1 MKEDL
6 KNKYIDQLKDLNLG
20 QKIADL
26 LLFISYYSDG
36 ETKVVEGE
44 YVSLHMHKS
53 SDIKNDIKQLNE
65 ILPIPIDSEGF
76 ECSQILNKQLKE
88 DEWDAALVW
97 FYAVTDVEW
106 EEGGEIEIADQ
117 IISSIKSEFESYSA
131 IFKLWVLELIKGV
144 AKADKVLKPGEKGW
158 VEGVPIDLGLK
169 QTIKFRDEIDAA
181 NILPSEKLLGIAKK
195 EHISSNM
202 IRLLSYREDL
212 DNKTREIIDFKQKFA
227 ELNEQH
233 KDDSSYAWLEES
245 LLSITDWGRD
255 IFESIYLDQNE
266 HIRKAVSKNTFLPK
280 EFSDKYKVVFGE
292 FNEKLDLLSDK
303 DLPVEYLEDL
313 SKDKSNY
320 NASRIR
326 KAVAL
331 HPNTPLN
338 IIESLLKDD
347 ARWVRESAAM
357 HPNINQKIIAKM
369 TSTADRYILIGFSKN
384 PNCDKE
390 SKTNILTML
399 EDLDKYPIQGD
410 EYELFYTSDYLTA
423 TEGHGGGVSNDEV
436 INAILEGESWHDY
449 VFYNDWHEFGDSWS
463 FWGVPETPDFIKYPD
478 GEMSPIN
485 IPMDE
490 NDPDTVIPT
499 IEDNIPSSGS
509 GFLCSHLQYN
519 SGTGADWQGYV
530 AELEYELIPEKIEAS
545 YEYGMCSCFEY
556 CDETRGEAA
565 GTFEEDGMWGFT
577 DITTDFYLYYYDS
590 KDPSIFTEIAIEDL
604 IEEIKGAKIDDTN
617 EAAVKKYLEKHY
629 PITE

>member
-1 MKEDL
+1 M
-6 KNKYIDQLKDLNLG
+6 
-20 QKIADL
+20 
-26 LLFISYYSDG
+26 ISDEHWQSVVTWFNSWYDSYWENSDSG
-36 ETKVVEGE
+36 NEIITSEIVPIV
-44 YVSLHMHKS
+44 KS
-53 SDIKNDIKQLNE
+53 S
-65 ILPIPIDSEGF
+65 
-76 ECSQILNKQLKE
+76 LKS
-88 DEWDAALVW
+88 
-97 FYAVTDVEW
+97 FGKIY
-106 EEGGEIEIADQ
+106 
-117 IISSIKSEFESYSA
+117 
-131 IFKLWVLELIKGV
+131 KLWILELIKGV
-144 AKADKVLKPGEKGW
+144 VKADKEFHSNEESW
-158 VEGVPIDLGLK
+158 AEGIPIDLDLK
-169 QTIKFRDEIDAA
+169 EIIKFKDEIDAA
-181 NILPSEKLLGIAKK
+181 NILPSEKLLRIAKK

-212 DNKTREIIDFKQKFA
+212 DNKTREIIDFKRKFA

-233 KDDSSYAWLEES
+233 KGDSSYTWLEES
-245 LLSITDWGRD
+245 LLSITDWGRN

-266 HIRKAVSKNTFLPK
+266 NIRKSVSKNPFLPK
-280 EFSDKYKVVFGE
+280 DLSDKYKSVFGE

-303 DLPVEYLEDL
+303 DLPIEYLEEL

-331 HPNTPLN
+331 HSNTSLN

-347 ARWVRESAAM
+347 ARWVRETAAM
-357 HPNINQKIIAKM
+357 HPTIDQKMIAKM
-369 TSTADRYILIGFSKN
+369 ISTADRYILKGLSKN
-384 PNCDKE
+384 LNCDIE
-390 SKTNILTML
+390 SKINIDAMV

-410 EYELFYTSDYLTA
+410 EYELFYNSDYLTA

-436 INAILEGESWHDY
+436 INAILEGESWRDY

-478 GEMSPIN
+478 GSMSPIN

-629 PITE
+629 PISD